1 MHVSPA
7 QCVQLQG
14 TQPFSR
20 SCSAFWERRV
30 AVAGSPTRPGDA
42 GAVRACLMGPS
53 GARPTARA
61 AWPRGS
67 VLAARHPGRHQ
78 KRRSSSKIFRNVRPL
93 EARFGPWDR
102 EKSIRNGKL
111 VGPLGLLGALLGSR
125 GMLIGGLVEAGSRP
139 LRGGRR
145 PRPLP
150 HYPPPPPPPVAA
162 FGSRTSQ
169 GPEMRVA
176 RALALSD
183 ALLKVSRS
191 SRGPSPGPVW
201 GAPQDFP

>member
-42 GAVRACLMGPS
+42 GAVRACL
-53 GARPTARA
+53 TARA
-61 AWPRGS
+61 ARPRGS

-102 EKSIRNGKL
+102 EKLIRNGKL

-125 GMLIGGLVEAGSRP
+125 GMLIGGLVEAG
-139 LRGGRR
+139 
-145 PRPLP
+145 
-150 HYPPPPPPPVAA
+150 
-162 FGSRTSQ
+162 
-169 GPEMRVA
+169 
-176 RALALSD
+176 
-183 ALLKVSRS
+183 
-191 SRGPSPGPVW
+191 
-201 GAPQDFP
+201 